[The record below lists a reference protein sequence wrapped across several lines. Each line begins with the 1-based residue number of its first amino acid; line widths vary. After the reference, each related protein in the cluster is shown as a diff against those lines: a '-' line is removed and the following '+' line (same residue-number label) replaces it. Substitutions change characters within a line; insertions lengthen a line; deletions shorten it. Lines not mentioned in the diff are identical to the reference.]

1 MGSARPPSTTPQDSG
16 RDSYT
21 FYGNVYSLP
30 WSNAAALAPRAQGHA
45 DTLRAASSRWR
56 GHAPAN

>member
-21 FYGNVYSLP
+21 FYGNVYNLP
-30 WSNAAALAPRAQGHA
+30 WSNAAAQAPRAQGHA
-45 DTLRAASSRWR
+45 ETLRAASCRWR